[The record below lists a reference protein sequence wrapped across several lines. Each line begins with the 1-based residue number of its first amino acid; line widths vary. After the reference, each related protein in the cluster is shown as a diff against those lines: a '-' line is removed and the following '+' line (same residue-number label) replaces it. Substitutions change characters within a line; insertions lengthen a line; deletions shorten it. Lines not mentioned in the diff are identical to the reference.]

1 MTESLTA
8 MLYVPGSD
16 ERKLAKIEQ
25 LDAAAYIL
33 DLEDAVA
40 PQAKG
45 AARRLVAQALARWSS
60 QAPAHGSSK
69 APVRGSSQAPVRG
82 SSQAP
87 ARGSS
92 QAPARGPSQ
101 ALARESRAQLWVR
114 VNPGA
119 TGLLIDDL
127 EAVVVPGLDG
137 IVLPKSESAADV
149 AALDA
154 LLGALERGRGLKPGS
169 VRLIATIETAAGLGR
184 VDEIAASSTRIVCL
198 GFGAGDF
205 SLDLGLDWPPEGGL
219 GHTLLTA
226 KAELVLAS
234 RRNGLGAPH
243 DGVFP
248 DFRAPDQLRAEAQA
262 ARALGFAGKHAI
274 HPDQVTVINE
284 VFEPTA
290 AQVAE
295 AEAVID
301 AYAAG
306 VREGRGGVHIDGRF
320 IDAPVAERARRVLAA
335 SRDGESHKR
344 DEPAAAPAPVAL
356 QGIRVLDLSSLYA
369 APLIAMN
376 LGDFGAEVIKVEHPR
391 GDDARRWG
399 LAKDG
404 VPLWWKTI
412 SRNKRVIALDL
423 SQEAD
428 RDVVRE
434 LAARADVLIEN
445 FRPGRLERWGLSPD
459 DLHAI
464 NPGLVI
470 ARVTGFGQTGPYRQR
485 PGFGTLAEAFSG
497 FAHMT
502 GLADGPPTLPPFG
515 LADAVC
521 GLAGTYAVL
530 TALYWRDAAGGG
542 EGQVID
548 LSLYEPLFSA
558 LGPQVTEFNALGV
571 VQNRQ
576 GNRSPRTSPRNAYET
591 ADGRWV
597 AISGGTQQIADR
609 VMAAVDRPELAGDP
623 RFSSAAARRENAD
636 ELDALVA
643 DWIRQRP
650 LDVVLERFESSQA
663 PIAPVY
669 DASQILDD
677 PHYRERGSFVRCPD
691 PDLGEVTIP
700 GIVARLSRT
709 PGSIRWTGPA
719 AIGADTDEV
728 LAELLERRSS
738 KA

>member
-1 MTESLTA
+1 MSNSLTA

-25 LDAAAYIL
+25 LDASAYIL

-40 PQAKG
+40 PQAKRT
-45 AARRLVAQALARWSS
+45 ARRLVAAALT
-60 QAPAHGSSK
+60 
-69 APVRGSSQAPVRG
+69 RGSS
-82 SSQAP
+82 
-87 ARGSS
+87 
-92 QAPARGPSQ
+92 
-101 ALARESRAQLWVR
+101 RAELWVR

-119 TGLLIDDL
+119 GGLLVDDL
-127 EAVVVPGLDG
+127 EAVVAPGLDG
-137 IVLPKSESAADV
+137 IVLPKTESAADV
-149 AALDA
+149 SVVDA
-154 LLGALERGRGLKPGS
+154 LLAALERSRGLEPGS
-169 VRLIATIETAAGLGR
+169 VALIATIETAVGLGH
-184 VDEIAASSTRIVCL
+184 VDEIAAASPRIACL

-205 SLDLGLDWPPEGGL
+205 SLDLGLDWPPDGGL

-248 DFRAPDQLRAEAQA
+248 DFRALDQLRAEARA

-274 HPDQVTVINE
+274 HPDQLAVITE
-284 VFEPTA
+284 VFEPSA
-290 AQVAE
+290 GQIAE
-295 AEAVID
+295 AEAVVE
-301 AYAAG
+301 AYEAG
-306 VREGRGGVHIDGRF
+306 IRDGRGGVHIDGRF
-320 IDAPVAERARRVLAA
+320 IDAPVAARARRVLADRPNGDLGA
-335 SRDGESHKR
+335 GAQSEA
-344 DEPAAAPAPVAL
+344 PAASSGAAPSPSPIAL
-356 QGIRVLDLSSLYA
+356 KRIRVLDLSSLYA
-369 APLIAMN
+369 APLIATN
-376 LGDFGAEVIKVEHPR
+376 LGDFGADVIKVEHPR

-423 SQEAD
+423 SQEED

-434 LAARADVLIEN
+434 LAAQADVLIEN
-445 FRPGRLERWGLSPD
+445 FRPGRLERWGLEPEA
-459 DLHAI
+459 LHAA

-485 PGFGTLAEAFSG
+485 PGFGTLAEAYSG

-502 GLADGPPTLPPFG
+502 GQADGPPTLPPFG

-558 LGPQVTEFNALGV
+558 LGPQVTEFAALGV

-609 VMAAVDRPELAGDP
+609 VMAAVDRPELACDP

-636 ELDALVA
+636 ELDTLVA
-643 DWIRQRP
+643 DWIRGRP
-650 LDVVLERFESSQA
+650 LDAVLERFDAMEA

-669 DASQILDD
+669 DAGQI
-677 PHYRERGSFVRCPD
+677 S
-691 PDLGEVTIP
+691 TIP
-700 GIVARLSRT
+700 TIARGGASCAAPT
-709 PGSIRWTGPA
+709 PTWAR
-719 AIGADTDEV
+719 
-728 LAELLERRSS
+728 
-738 KA
+738 

>member
-1 MTESLTA
+1 VNHSLTA

-25 LDAAAYIL
+25 LDASAYIL

-45 AARRLVAQALARWSS
+45 TARRLVADAL
-60 QAPAHGSSK
+60 
-69 APVRGSSQAPVRG
+69 
-82 SSQAP
+82 

-92 QAPARGPSQ
+92 
-101 ALARESRAQLWVR
+101 RAGLWVR

-119 TGLLIDDL
+119 SGLLVDDL
-127 EAVVVPGLDG
+127 EAVVAPSLDG
-137 IVLPKSESAADV
+137 IVLPKTESAADV
-149 AALDA
+149 SVVDA
-154 LLGALERGRGLKPGS
+154 LLGSLERSRGLEPGS
-169 VRLIATIETAAGLGR
+169 VALIATIETAVGLGH
-184 VDEIAASSTRIVCL
+184 VDEIAAASPRIACL

-205 SLDLGLDWPPEGGL
+205 SLDLGLDWPPDGGL

-248 DFRAPDQLRAEAQA
+248 DFRALDQLRGEARA

-274 HPDQVTVINE
+274 HPDQLAVITE
-284 VFEPTA
+284 VFSPSAGQLE
-290 AQVAE
+290 E
-295 AEAVID
+295 AEAVVQ
-301 AYAAG
+301 AYEAG
-306 VREGRGGVHIDGRF
+306 IRDGRGGVHIDGRF
-320 IDAPVAERARRVLAA
+320 IDAPVAARARRVLADRPNGDA
-335 SRDGESHKR
+335 GAGAQSKA
-344 DEPAAAPAPVAL
+344 PAASSGAAPSPSRIAL
-356 QGIRVLDLSSLYA
+356 KGIRVLDLSSLYA
-369 APLIAMN
+369 APLIATN
-376 LGDFGAEVIKVEHPR
+376 LGDFGADVIKVEHPR

-423 SQEAD
+423 SQEED

-434 LAARADVLIEN
+434 LAAQADVLIEN
-445 FRPGRLERWGLSPD
+445 FRPGRLERWGLEPEA
-459 DLHAI
+459 LHAA

-485 PGFGTLAEAFSG
+485 PGFGTLAEAYSG

-502 GLADGPPTLPPFG
+502 GQADGPPTLPPFG

-530 TALYWRDAAGGG
+530 TALYWRDAGGGG

-558 LGPQVTEFNALGV
+558 LGPQVTEFDALGV

-609 VMAAVDRPELAGDP
+609 VMAAVDRPELASDP

-636 ELDALVA
+636 ELDTLVA
-643 DWIRQRP
+643 DWIRRRP
-650 LDVVLERFESSQA
+650 LHAVLERFDAMEA

-669 DASQILDD
+669 DARQILDD
-677 PHYRERGSFVRCPD
+677 PHYRARGSFVRCPD

-709 PGSIRWTGPA
+709 PGSIRWTGPTDV
-719 AIGADTDEV
+719 GADTEEV
-728 LAELLERRSS
+728 LAELREHRSR
-738 KA
+738 AADA